1 MTTTCILRLLTVC
14 AVGYALWAA
23 WYLFRES
30 RRSNRRLP
38 VSDAAPRRREI
49 IGKSRFVLDRRR
61 SLPQAAV
68 AAKTEKGI
76 EKEPIF
82 APASAPEHPR
92 QIPPEDLD
100 EVFGEVPAGE
110 QNEPLDIYYPLYEES
125 FPDTEAEESDDEDE
139 TEELPLL
146 GALARARGQFRANGR
161 SLPPRGARS
170 TYYRLSEGRDGTS
183 PSGLERDRHVRGDRF
198 RLSRR
203 ERQGKEPD
211 RHLLLGIPSA
221 NGRRGCGK
229 PLSARCRSRGIRR
242 PRLCVTEKS
251 RTT

>member
-1 MTTTCILRLLTVC
+1 MTTACILRLLTVC

-30 RRSNRRLP
+30 RRSNRRPP

-49 IGKSRFVLDRRR
+49 IGKSCFVLDRRR

-68 AAKTEKGI
+68 AAETEKGI

-82 APASAPEHPR
+82 ASASAPEHPR

-146 GALARARGQFRANGR
+146 GR
-161 SLPPRGARS
+161 SLAQGVS
-170 TYYRLSEGRDGTS
+170 FEQMGEVY
-183 PSGLERDRHVRGDRF
+183 RHVVHDPPITDY
-198 RLSRR
+198 
-203 ERQGKEPD
+203 QKEETG
-211 RHLLLGIPSA
+211 RLLLGLKETDMFEAIVS
-221 NGRRGCGK
+221 GCPDGNDRVK
-229 PLSARCRSRGIRR
+229 NLIDTYLSAFHRR
-242 PRLCVTEKS
+242 MAAEAAESPSPQGVVPEGFDVRDYV
-251 RTT
+251 

>member
-1 MTTTCILRLLTVC
+1 MTDMTTTCILRLLTAC

-30 RRSNRRLP
+30 RRSNRRPP
-38 VSDAAPRRREI
+38 VSGAAPRRREI

-61 SLPQAAV
+61 SLPQAAI

-82 APASAPEHPR
+82 ASASAPERPR

-125 FPDTEAEESDDEDE
+125 FPDTEAEELDDEDE
-139 TEELPLL
+139 AEELPLL
-146 GALARARGQFRANGR
+146 GR
-161 SLPPRGARS
+161 SLAQGVNFEQMGEV
-170 TYYRLSEGRDGTS
+170 Y
-183 PSGLERDRHVRGDRF
+183 RHVVHDPPITDY
-198 RLSRR
+198 
-203 ERQGKEPD
+203 QKEETG
-211 RHLLLGIPSA
+211 RLLLGLKETDMFEAIVS
-221 NGRRGCGK
+221 GCPDGNDRVK
-229 PLSARCRSRGIRR
+229 NLIDTYLSAFHRR
-242 PRLCVTEKS
+242 MAAEAAESPSPQGVVPEGFDVRDYV
-251 RTT
+251 

>member
-14 AVGYALWAA
+14 AVGYALWTA

-30 RRSNRRLP
+30 RRSNRRSP
-38 VSDAAPRRREI
+38 VSDAAPRRKEI

-68 AAKTEKGI
+68 AAKAEKGI

-82 APASAPEHPR
+82 ASASASEHPR

-146 GALARARGQFRANGR
+146 GR
-161 SLPPRGARS
+161 SLAQGVS
-170 TYYRLSEGRDGTS
+170 FEQMGEVY
-183 PSGLERDRHVRGDRF
+183 RHVVHDPPITDY
-198 RLSRR
+198 
-203 ERQGKEPD
+203 QKEETG
-211 RHLLLGIPSA
+211 RLLLGLKETDMFEAIVS
-221 NGRRGCGK
+221 GCPDGNDRVK
-229 PLSARCRSRGIRR
+229 NLIDTYLSAFHRR
-242 PRLCVTEKS
+242 MAAEAAESPSPQGVVPEGFDVRDYV
-251 RTT
+251 

>member
-30 RRSNRRLP
+30 RRSNRRPP
-38 VSDAAPRRREI
+38 VSDAAPRRKEI

-68 AAKTEKGI
+68 AAKTGKGI

-100 EVFGEVPAGE
+100 EVFGEVAAGE

-146 GALARARGQFRANGR
+146 GR
-161 SLPPRGARS
+161 SLAQGVS
-170 TYYRLSEGRDGTS
+170 FEQMGEVY
-183 PSGLERDRHVRGDRF
+183 RHVVHDPPITDY
-198 RLSRR
+198 
-203 ERQGKEPD
+203 QKEETG
-211 RHLLLGIPSA
+211 RLLLGLKETDMFEAIVS
-221 NGRRGCGK
+221 GCPDGNDRVK
-229 PLSARCRSRGIRR
+229 NLIDTYLSAFHRR
-242 PRLCVTEKS
+242 MAAEAAESPSPQGVVPEGFDVRDYV
-251 RTT
+251 

>member
-14 AVGYALWAA
+14 AVGYALWTV

-30 RRSNRRLP
+30 RRSNRRPP

-68 AAKTEKGI
+68 AAGT

-146 GALARARGQFRANGR
+146 GR
-161 SLPPRGARS
+161 SLAQGVS
-170 TYYRLSEGRDGTS
+170 FEQMGEVY
-183 PSGLERDRHVRGDRF
+183 RHVVHDPPITDD
-198 RLSRR
+198 
-203 ERQGKEPD
+203 QKEETG
-211 RHLLLGIPSA
+211 RLLLGLKETDMFETIVS
-221 NGRRGCGK
+221 GCPDGNDRVK
-229 PLSARCRSRGIRR
+229 NLIDTYLSAFHRR
-242 PRLCVTEKS
+242 MAAEAAESPSPQGVVPEGFDVRDYV
-251 RTT
+251 

>member
-30 RRSNRRLP
+30 LRSNRRQP
-38 VSDAAPRRREI
+38 VSGAAPRRWEI

-82 APASAPEHPR
+82 ASASAPEHPR
-92 QIPPEDLD
+92 QIRPEDLD

-146 GALARARGQFRANGR
+146 GR
-161 SLPPRGARS
+161 SLAQGVS
-170 TYYRLSEGRDGTS
+170 FEQMSEVY
-183 PSGLERDRHVRGDRF
+183 RHVVHDPPITDD
-198 RLSRR
+198 
-203 ERQGKEPD
+203 QKEETG
-211 RHLLLGIPSA
+211 RLLLGLKETDMFEAIVS
-221 NGRRGCGK
+221 GCPDGNDRVK
-229 PLSARCRSRGIRR
+229 NLIDTYLSALHRR
-242 PRLCVTEKS
+242 MAAEAAESPSPQGVVPEGFDVRDYV
-251 RTT
+251 

>member
-100 EVFGEVPAGE
+100 EVFGEVPA
-110 QNEPLDIYYPLYEES
+110 
-125 FPDTEAEESDDEDE
+125 EESDDEDE

-146 GALARARGQFRANGR
+146 GR
-161 SLPPRGARS
+161 SLAQGVS
-170 TYYRLSEGRDGTS
+170 FEQMGEVY
-183 PSGLERDRHVRGDRF
+183 RHVVHDPPITDY
-198 RLSRR
+198 
-203 ERQGKEPD
+203 QKEETG
-211 RHLLLGIPSA
+211 RLLLGLKETDMFEAIVSGCPDGNDRVKNLIDTYFSAFHRRMAAEAAESPSPQ
-221 NGRRGCGK
+221 GVVPEGFDVRDY
-229 PLSARCRSRGIRR
+229 
-242 PRLCVTEKS
+242 V
-251 RTT
+251 

>member
-1 MTTTCILRLLTVC
+1 MTDITTTCILRLLTVC
-14 AVGYALWAA
+14 AVGYALWTV

-30 RRSNRRLP
+30 RRSNRRPP
-38 VSDAAPRRREI
+38 VSGAAPRREEI

-68 AAKTEKGI
+68 AAETEKGI

-82 APASAPEHPR
+82 APASASEHPR

-125 FPDTEAEESDDEDE
+125 FPDTEAEEPDDEDE

-146 GALARARGQFRANGR
+146 GR
-161 SLPPRGARS
+161 SLAQGVS
-170 TYYRLSEGRDGTS
+170 FEQMGEVY
-183 PSGLERDRHVRGDRF
+183 RHVVHDPPITDY
-198 RLSRR
+198 
-203 ERQGKEPD
+203 QKEQTG
-211 RHLLLGIPSA
+211 RLLLGLKETDMFEAIVSSCPDG
-221 NGRRGCGK
+221 NDK
-229 PLSARCRSRGIRR
+229 VKDLIDTYLSAFHRR
-242 PRLCVTEKS
+242 MAAGAAESSSPQGVVPEGFDVRDYV
-251 RTT
+251 

>member
-14 AVGYALWAA
+14 AVGYVLWAA

-30 RRSNRRLP
+30 RRSNRRPP
-38 VSDAAPRRREI
+38 VSGAAPRRREI
-49 IGKSRFVLDRRR
+49 IGKSRFVLTRRR

-68 AAKTEKGI
+68 AAETEKGI

-82 APASAPEHPR
+82 APARASEHPR

-125 FPDTEAEESDDEDE
+125 FPDTEAEESDDEDA

-146 GALARARGQFRANGR
+146 GR
-161 SLPPRGARS
+161 SLAQGVSFEQMGEVYRHVVHDPPITDEQKEETGRVLLGLKETDLFEAIVSGCPDGNDRVKNLID
-170 TYYRLSEGRDGTS
+170 TYLSAFHRRMAAEAAES
-183 PSGLERDRHVRGDRF
+183 PSAQGVVPEGFDVRDYV
-198 RLSRR
+198 
-203 ERQGKEPD
+203 
-211 RHLLLGIPSA
+211 
-221 NGRRGCGK
+221 
-229 PLSARCRSRGIRR
+229 
-242 PRLCVTEKS
+242 
-251 RTT
+251 